1 MFSRRYLYFTYFV
14 FQIICLHPKFQTSAI
29 DSSSSFTCFLLVVIP
44 LIMWQLWE
52 ASVVEKEVN
61 GSDDSN
67 ESRQDVEM
75 VGGGNRQEVDGTCQD
90 AVKVSSQNL

>member
-1 MFSRRYLYFTYFV
+1 MVSVSDRLFTY
-14 FQIICLHPKFQTSAI
+14 PKFQISAI
-29 DSSSSFTCFLLVVIP
+29 DSSSSFTCFFLFLVIIP
-44 LIMWQLWE
+44 LILWQLRE

-75 VGGGNRQEVDGTCQD
+75 VGGGDGQEVDGASQD
-90 AVKVSSQNL
+90 AVKVSTQNF